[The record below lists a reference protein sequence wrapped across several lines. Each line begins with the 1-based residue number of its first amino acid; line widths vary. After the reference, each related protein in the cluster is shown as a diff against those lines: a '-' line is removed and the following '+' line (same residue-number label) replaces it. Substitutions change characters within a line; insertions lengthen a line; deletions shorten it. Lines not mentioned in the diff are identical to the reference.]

1 MKTPTHPDSAA
12 TISVD
17 EVQHAL
23 AAIVASPAFSAS
35 PQLAAFLRF
44 VVEASLDGQSDRIKG
59 YTIAVEALGRD
70 ASFDPQSDP
79 IVRVEAGRLRRA
91 LDRYYAE
98 AGQNDPIAIELP
110 RGSYVPSFARRPAPA
125 PPPPGGR
132 WTIMSIGRA
141 VAFPGAT
148 TWIALTLGIIG
159 YAFIDLVV
167 LDQLRLGTQDQPA
180 TALSPQAAQAG
191 DKRPFVGPSIYIAP
205 VMVSGNP
212 ILLTPASS
220 MLEARLRDVF
230 ARFDDVTVISELP
243 QTKAQR
249 RPPADYRL
257 VTAMEPA
264 PSGTVNL
271 RFHLIDA
278 ADGSIAWTR
287 VVERLDS
294 SGDPRSAQVALAHEI
309 AGELLQPFG
318 VIHARERAKGA
329 ARHDRDSRY
338 VCLLQAF
345 QYFRAA
351 DRSQHASVR
360 ACLEAAVA
368 RDPSFASGFSSL
380 ARLYFREYL
389 FGLPEHDETRSLDRA
404 LNAARNAIDV
414 NPSNVRAYHVLMDIH
429 MARGEIAEAMAAG
442 DRALA
447 LNPYDSAGA
456 IQYASHLVLLGDIDR
471 GIGMLRERV
480 RYLGAMPM
488 RYTFVHAMAAYL
500 KSDFTTA
507 LAYANQLASDEF
519 PFGLVI
525 QAAASLK
532 VGDRE
537 GARAAATRLAE
548 LRPNWRKDPRR
559 ELRKYLPL
567 PWVVDR
573 IETDLR
579 EASLGET
586 VASAPAATLA
596 VTKSPSIL
604 IEPIENRGSRPLSV
618 AETEALRAQIV
629 ETFSKFEDVDIV
641 ARPFLSRSDNP
652 VGEKP
657 DYRLTVTVTNED
669 DGLAIAARFIDGEDG
684 TTLWSKSFERVR
696 AAEDGAFSFVG
707 EMAGKLLHPI
717 GTVATRERLRTTDRP
732 GIARYRC
739 LLEAGDYL
747 RSFMTTRHAK
757 ARACLEEAVAA
768 DPGFASGFTTL
779 ARVYLREHQF
789 GIQGRADDTPPL
801 ERAQAAAE
809 RAITLNPDSARAHFV
824 MFDICAAKG
833 DLAGVRHHG
842 EVAVGLNPHDQSVV
856 FHYGL
861 QLIMMG
867 DVDVGLTH
875 VRRIAE
881 TTSVPPARLDFALF
895 LASYLKGEMAEAKR
909 HAKRIANDSF
919 VPGHLAR
926 ALTARLSG
934 DPQTARRM
942 IDRLAAIDEGWVS
955 DPRAQLAK
963 FVTSPE
969 LVDKLARD
977 LLAAGL
983 GTPHRASKNTSVND
997 VAVR

>member
-1 MKTPTHPDSAA
+1 LKTPTHPDPAA

-23 AAIVASPAFSAS
+23 ASIVASPAFSAS

-44 VVEASLDGQSDRIKG
+44 VVEAALDGQSDRIKG

-98 AGQNDPIAIELP
+98 AGQNDPIVIDLP
-110 RGSYVPSFARRPAPA
+110 RGSYVPVFQRRAM
-125 PPPPGGR
+125 PPPVGSGS
-132 WTIMSIGRA
+132 TVVSMVRA
-141 VAFPGAT
+141 VALPGKT
-148 TWIALTLGIIG
+148 TWIALACGLAA
-159 YAFIDLVV
+159 YAFVDLVL
-167 LDQLRLGTQDQPA
+167 LDQLRMGSQEQSA
-180 TALSPQAAQAG
+180 AALSPQPAHAG
-191 DKRPFVGPSIYIAP
+191 DKRSFVGPSIYIAP

-212 ILLTPASS
+212 ILLAPTSS

-243 QTKAQR
+243 NAATQR

-264 PSGTVNL
+264 PNGTLNL
-271 RFHLIDA
+271 RFQLIDA

-287 VVERLDS
+287 MVERLDT
-294 SGDPRSAQVALAHEI
+294 SGDMRSVQVGLTHEI
-309 AGELLQPFG
+309 AGELLPSVG
-318 VIHARERAKGA
+318 VIHARERAKEA
-329 ARHDRDSRY
+329 ARHDREPRY
-338 VCLLQAF
+338 ACLLDSF
-345 QYFRAA
+345 RYFRAA
-351 DRSQHASVR
+351 DRSQHDAVR
-360 ACLEAAVA
+360 TCLEAAVA
-368 RDPSFASGFSSL
+368 RDPTFASGFSSL

-389 FGLPEHDETRSLDRA
+389 IGASEDAGLRSLDRA
-404 LNAARNAIDV
+404 LNAARQAIDV
-414 NPSNVRAYHVLMDIH
+414 NPGNVRAYHVLMDVH

-447 LNPYDSAGA
+447 LNPYDSSGV

-507 LAYANQLASDEF
+507 LAYANQLAVDEF

-525 QAAASLK
+525 QAAARLK

-537 GARAAATRLAE
+537 GARAAAARLAE

-559 ELRKYLPL
+559 ELKKFLPL

-579 EASLGET
+579 EAGFGEAM
-586 VASAPAATLA
+586 ASMPTPS
-596 VTKSPSIL
+596 VTKSPTLL
-604 IEPIENRGSRPLSV
+604 IEPIEHRGLLPPSAVDTAPIR
-618 AETEALRAQIV
+618 EQIV
-629 ETFSKFEDVDIV
+629 KTFSRFEDIDLV
-641 ARPFLSRSDNP
+641 AAPPVPDPMRPVAAKS
-652 VGEKP
+652 
-657 DYRLTVTVTNED
+657 DYRLLVTATNED
-669 DGLAIAARFIDGEDG
+669 DGLTIAARLVDSEDG
-684 TTLWSKSFERVR
+684 TTLWSKTFERVR

-707 EMAGKLLHPI
+707 EMAGALLHPI

-732 GIARYRC
+732 GFAHYHC
-739 LLEAGDYL
+739 MLEAGDYL
-747 RSFMTTRHAK
+747 RSFAVARHAG

-768 DPGFASGFTTL
+768 DPGFASGFATL

-789 GIQGRADDTPPL
+789 GIPGRSDDTPPL
-801 ERAQAAAE
+801 GRATAAAE
-809 RAITLNPDSARAHFV
+809 RAIAINPNSARAQFV

-833 DLAGVRHHG
+833 DLAGVRRHG
-842 EVAVGLNPHDQSVV
+842 EMAVALNPNDQSVV

-867 DVDVGLTH
+867 DVDAGLAR
-875 VRRIAE
+875 VRQVAK

-895 LASYLKGEMAEAKR
+895 LASYLKGDMAEASR

-926 ALTARLSG
+926 ALTAYFSEN
-934 DPQTARRM
+934 PQTARRM
-942 IDRLAAIDEGWVS
+942 VDRLAAVDDGWVN

-963 FVTSPE
+963 FITSPE
-969 LVDKLARD
+969 LVERLARD

-983 GTPHRASKNTSVND
+983 GTPHRASKNTSASD
-997 VAVR
+997 VTVR